1 MRATHAAL
9 GVVNVNF
16 HDTRRDENYV
26 ELADDDE
33 QPRLRMHYQP
43 PSGEHTR
50 IADTLRRVR
59 RVLLSLGCI
68 VPPGMAHVRPMGASV
83 HYAGTI
89 PMTRVAG
96 PFTATE
102 HGQSRD
108 FENVF
113 LVDGATFPFL
123 PAKNVTFT
131 LMANA
136 VRIARA
142 AF

>member
-1 MRATHAAL
+1 
-9 GVVNVNF
+9 
-16 HDTRRDENYV
+16 
-26 ELADDDE
+26 
-33 QPRLRMHYQP
+33 
-43 PSGEHTR
+43 
-50 IADTLRRVR
+50 
-59 RVLLSLGCI
+59 
-68 VPPGMAHVRPMGASV
+68 
-83 HYAGTI
+83 
-89 PMTRVAG
+89 MTRVAG